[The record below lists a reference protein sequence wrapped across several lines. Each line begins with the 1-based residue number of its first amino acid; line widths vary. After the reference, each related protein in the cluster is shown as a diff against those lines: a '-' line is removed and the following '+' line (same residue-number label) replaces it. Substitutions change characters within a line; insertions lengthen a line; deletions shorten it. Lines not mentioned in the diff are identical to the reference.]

1 MECILAMTKENSKEG
16 ETPSRRERLVRI
28 PRRQS
33 NYSVLT
39 SRMALR
45 MKDIPGWT
53 SCPPATTSHSI
64 WSMAVTEKE
73 ALYSSVVAVSIKVI
87 ILHGIVR
94 IWNFYIYKEPVYPS
108 FPASTD
114 KDSCGVYTSISLLFM
129 LMML

>member
-16 ETPSRRERLVRI
+16 ESPKSRERLVRI

-45 MKDIPGWT
+45 MEDIPGWT
-53 SCPPATTSHSI
+53 SCPPATTSRSI

-73 ALYSSVVAVSIKVI
+73 ALYSSVAAISIKVI
-87 ILHGIVR
+87 ILHGIER
-94 IWNFYIYKEPVYPS
+94 IWNFYTYKEPVYTS
-108 FPASTD
+108 FPASQQFLCY
-114 KDSCGVYTSISLLFM
+114 SC
-129 LMML
+129 

>member
-16 ETPSRRERLVRI
+16 ETSSSRERLVRI

-45 MKDIPGWT
+45 MEDIQGWT

-73 ALYSSVVAVSIKVI
+73 ALYSSVAAVSIKVI
-87 ILHGIVR
+87 IKKNFLHPQYFALI
-94 IWNFYIYKEPVYPS
+94 NL
-108 FPASTD
+108 
-114 KDSCGVYTSISLLFM
+114 SI
-129 LMML
+129 